1 MIQQQQASVQS
12 YISKEEW
19 LFTGSEMAPQWA
31 YIRFGIPGDSIVA
44 FVGPVEIPKEKMIDL
59 EEIKEGTKIVAE
71 KMLHFIVE
79 HFDSDLE
86 KAILRQYLL
95 ISILEEKL
103 SNRLRDKRI
112 TRWGDDLYEEDHKL
126 TVSAVT
132 KNIVSTKIHL
142 GINVV
147 PSKIS
152 VKTRG
157 LVHYNIDPYELA
169 EAVIA
174 QYKMEMSRIKDK
186 LFRMR
191 PVL

>member
-1 MIQQQQASVQS
+1 MQAC
-12 YISKEEW
+12 ICKEEW
-19 LFTGSEMAPQWA
+19 LFTGIEMAPHWA
-31 YIRFGIPGDSIVA
+31 YNKFGILGDSIVA
-44 FVGPVEIPKEKMIDL
+44 FVGPVEIPKERMIDL
-59 EEIKEGTKIVAE
+59 EEIKEGTRIHAE

-79 HFDSDLE
+79 HFDTDLE

-103 SNRLRDKRI
+103 SNRLKDKKI
-112 TRWGDDLYEEDHKL
+112 IRWGDDLYEEEHKL

-147 PSKIS
+147 PSKIMT
-152 VKTRG
+152 KTRG
-157 LVHYNIDPYELA
+157 LIHYNIDPYELA
-169 EAVIA
+169 SAVTT
-174 QYKMEMSRIKDK
+174 QYKLEITRTREK
-186 LFRMR
+186 LYKMR